1 MVSEIET
8 QIDKSEL
15 TLKQAGIVETKE
27 MVESTDKDNLS
38 IITFSKWFN
47 IIIIV

>member
-15 TLKQAGIVETKE
+15 TLKQAGIVEIKE
-27 MVESTDKDNLS
+27 MVESTDNYNSS
-38 IITFSKWFN
+38 IITFSK
-47 IIIIV
+47 